1 MSNWSSFKDEQY
13 LMENWRSYL
22 GEDVE
27 KLDEQSMD
35 SLRRIGSVASA
46 KLKGL
51 EDKGAAIRYAQDAE
65 KARKKDADFKLQ
77 QKADKEQGKAL
88 LQDREVERLKTLIGQ
103 ATEKLKL
110 TDPSKTMERR
120 AIEKEIQSYKD
131 RIQQIVKGDVKTSLT
146 PAQGQQGA
154 KDSRLG
160 LKFTGEPRIG
170 GTMGTLT
177 PARQDNYQAQDLY
190 VKKSDNRIPDAP
202 GSGAAAG
209 DGAGDGDGTGDQKLP
224 IPVFKKF
231 TGKERETIDMPRASA
246 GSLSSQLMKLYP
258 DIDKAIITQ
267 ILKDI
272 AGQLKTNNIQIQE
285 AKKLFLEK
293 LISEVRRDN
302 DKDVEEV
309 AAFVKKKDI
318 KPGDIEPV
326 KRLKGVTGKRSFVA
340 VNKKGVGRVYSK
352 DKQGKEEAQDWS
364 KSGEA
369 TPEEKLYDLFV
380 RTLKRLDLHTRSGRD
395 AALENEQSYLGAF
408 RFFKAMQLANRSLK
422 RGNLEDDYKK
432 ILRKVEPLNE
442 EARYGAR
449 VGEESGKGAGK
460 DLKTWLGN
468 MINIF
473 KEDGLADSKRGMAA
487 IKAAK
492 KQKFGKPNPGPRT
505 KADIEREREAA
516 KAAGAETSRRA
527 GKSGVVNTKAV
538 VGPRLKQGGIDLDTP
553 EGRKLQ
559 KNMQK
564 VIRRF
569 LRKNLKR
576 VGANPNLIA
585 EQKFE
590 DHLVELLVNYFSK
603 V

>member
-1 MSNWSSFKDEQY
+1 MSNWSSFKNDQ
-13 LMENWRSYL
+13 LIMESWRSYNNEEIEVL
-22 GEDVE
+22 NEATVA
-27 KLDEQSMD
+27 D
-35 SLRRIGSVASA
+35 SLKRLGSTA
-46 KLKGL
+46 KSILADLERKG
-51 EDKGAAIRYAQDAE
+51 EVERYAEEALKALQDDPAFKIDQAGTEAE
-65 KARKKDADFKLQ
+65 KAAIIMDRQIK
-77 QKADKEQGKAL
+77 L
-88 LQDREVERLKTLIGQ
+88 LQELIARKRAELELGT
-103 ATEKLKL
+103 AGDMEKK
-110 TDPSKTMERR
+110 
-120 AIEKEIQSYKD
+120 AIEDTIAKATAKIK
-131 RIQQIVKGDVKTSLT
+131 QIETGGDKPAAAPAEQPKQKNIGVFNYMGPVTGRASTGAPQTADLT
-146 PAQGQQGA
+146 RL
-154 KDSRLG
+154 SRFRG
-160 LKFTGEPRIG
+160 
-170 GTMGTLT
+170 
-177 PARQDNYQAQDLY
+177 
-190 VKKSDNRIPDAP
+190 PDAAK
-202 GSGAAAG
+202 GGDDAEGDAG
-209 DGAGDGDGTGDQKLP
+209 DGEGDGEGTGDQKLP

-231 TGKERETIDMPRASA
+231 TGKERETIGMPRASA

-293 LISEVRRDN
+293 LISEVRRDK
-302 DKDVEEV
+302 DKDAKKV
-309 AAFVKKKDI
+309 AAFVKEKNI
-318 KPGDIEPV
+318 KPGDIERV
-326 KRLKGVTGKRSFVA
+326 KKLRGVTGKSSFVA

-352 DKQGKEEAQDWS
+352 DKQGKEEAQEWS

-380 RTLKRLDLHTRSGRD
+380 RTLKRLDLHTQAGRK
-395 AALENEQSYLGAF
+395 AAKENEQSYLGAF

-422 RGNLEDDYKK
+422 QGDLKVDYEK

-473 KEDGLADSKRGMAA
+473 KEDGLADNKRGMAA

-492 KQKFGKPNPGPRT
+492 KQKFGKPDSGPRT

-516 KAAGAETSRRA
+516 KAAGSETSRRT
-527 GKSGVVNTKAV
+527 GKSGVVNTRAV
-538 VGPRLKQGGIDLDTP
+538 VGPRLKQGGVDLDSP

-559 KNMQK
+559 KNIEK
-564 VIRRF
+564 VIRGF
-569 LRKNLKR
+569 LKQNLKR

-590 DHLVELLVNYFSK
+590 DRLVGLLVNYFSK

>member
-1 MSNWSSFKDEQY
+1 
-13 LMENWRSYL
+13 MESWRSFSSEEIEVL
-22 GEDVE
+22 NEATVA
-27 KLDEQSMD
+27 D
-35 SLRRIGSVASA
+35 SLKRLGTTA
-46 KLKGL
+46 KSILADLERKG
-51 EDKGAAIRYAQDAE
+51 EVERYAEEALKALQDDPAFKIDQAGTEAE
-65 KARKKDADFKLQ
+65 KAAIIMDRQIK
-77 QKADKEQGKAL
+77 L
-88 LQDREVERLKTLIGQ
+88 LQELIARKRAELELG
-103 ATEKLKL
+103 TTGEMEKK
-110 TDPSKTMERR
+110 
-120 AIEKEIQSYKD
+120 AIED
-131 RIQQIVKGDVKTSLT
+131 TIVKATAKIEQIRTGGDK
-146 PAQGQQGA
+146 PAAAPAEQPKQKNIGVFNYMGPVTGRASTGA
-154 KDSRLG
+154 PQTADLARLS
-160 LKFTGEPRIG
+160 KFGIGDAEGPTGAEG
-170 GTMGTLT
+170 
-177 PARQDNYQAQDLY
+177 D
-190 VKKSDNRIPDAP
+190 
-202 GSGAAAG
+202 AG
-209 DGAGDGDGTGDQKLP
+209 DGEGDGEGTGDQKLP

-231 TGKERETIDMPRASA
+231 TGKERETIGMPRASA

-293 LISEVRRDN
+293 LISEVRRDTKQG
-302 DKDVEEV
+302 DAEKV
-309 AAFVKKKDI
+309 AAFVKEKDI
-318 KPGDIEPV
+318 KSGDIKKV
-326 KRLKGVTGKRSFVA
+326 SKLKDVTSKPAFVA

-352 DKQGKEEAQDWS
+352 NKQGNEEAQEWS
-364 KSGEA
+364 KSGKA
-369 TPEEKLYDLFV
+369 TTEDKLYDLFV
-380 RTLKRLDLHTRSGRD
+380 KTIKRLDLHTQAGRK
-395 AALENEQSYLGAF
+395 AAKENEQSYLGAF

-422 RGNLEDDYKK
+422 QGDLKVDYEK

-473 KEDGLADSKRGMAA
+473 KEDGLADNKRGMAA

-492 KQKFGKPNPGPRT
+492 KQKFGKPDSGPRT

-516 KAAGAETSRRA
+516 KAAGSETSRRT
-527 GKSGVVNTKAV
+527 GKSGVVNTRAV
-538 VGPRLKQGGIDLDTP
+538 VGPRLKQGGVDLDSP

-559 KNMQK
+559 KNIEK
-564 VIRRF
+564 VIRGF
-569 LRKNLKR
+569 LKQSLKR

-590 DHLVELLVNYFSK
+590 DRLVGLLVNYFSK

>member
-1 MSNWSSFKDEQY
+1 MSNWSSFKDEQC
-13 LMENWRSYL
+13 LMENWRFYL
-22 GEDVE
+22 EEEEIEERVGGGQTYRGAAAGSEEEDE
-27 KLDEQSMD
+27 DDPD
-35 SLRRIGSVASA
+35 SPGFRFPDDTRRKKPESPIPVMKKGKSSE
-46 KLKGL
+46 KGL
-51 EDKGAAIRYAQDAE
+51 PIPTKKSKPEPEAKKGAKPSPKPEPEA
-65 KARKKDADFKLQ
+65 KKGAKPSPGTQ
-77 QKADKEQGKAL
+77 PSKQSQE
-88 LQDREVERLKTLIGQ
+88 
-103 ATEKLKL
+103 
-110 TDPSKTMERR
+110 DPSPKDGSS
-120 AIEKEIQSYKD
+120 EKQK
-131 RIQQIVKGDVKTSLT
+131 
-146 PAQGQQGA
+146 
-154 KDSRLG
+154 RLG
-160 LKFTGEPRIG
+160 LKFTGEPRLG
-170 GTMGTLT
+170 GTVGTLT
-177 PARQDNYQAQDLY
+177 PARPGQYQKPDLY
-190 VKKSDNRIPDAP
+190 LKRREKSDDL
-202 GSGAAAG
+202 
-209 DGAGDGDGTGDQKLP
+209 GAGAGTGAGAGADADDGTGDQKLP

-231 TGKERETIDMPRASA
+231 TGKERETINMPRASA

-293 LISEVRRDN
+293 LISEVRRDTKKG
-302 DKDVEEV
+302 DDEKV
-309 AAFVKKKDI
+309 AAYVRKEDI
-318 KPGDIEPV
+318 KPGEV
-326 KRLKGVTGKRSFVA
+326 KKVKKLKGVTGRSSFVA
-340 VNKKGVGRVYSK
+340 VNKKGVGRVYSSK
-352 DKQGKEEAQDWS
+352 DEAEEWS
-364 KSGEA
+364 KSGKA
-369 TPEEKLYDLFV
+369 TTEDKLYDLFV
-380 RTLKRLDLHTRSGRD
+380 KTIKRLDLHTQAGRK
-395 AALENEQSYLGAF
+395 AAMENEQSYLGAF

-432 ILRKVEPLNE
+432 IIRKVEPLNE

-449 VGEESGKGAGK
+449 YGEGSGKGAGR

-473 KEDGLADSKRGMAA
+473 KEDGLADSERGMSA

-492 KQKFGKPNPGPRT
+492 KQKFGKPDPGPRT

-516 KAAGAETSRRA
+516 KAAGAETSRRT
-527 GKSGVVNTKAV
+527 GKSGVVNTRAV
-538 VGPRLKQGGIDLDTP
+538 VGPRLKQGGIDLDSP

-590 DHLVELLVNYFSK
+590 DRLVELLVNYFSK

>member
-1 MSNWSSFKDEQY
+1 
-13 LMENWRSYL
+13 MESWRSYNNEEPTVL
-22 GEDVE
+22 SEGA
-27 KLDEQSMD
+27 LDA
-35 SLRRIGSVASA
+35 LKRIGAVV
-46 KLKGL
+46 KGKFRDL
-51 EDKGAAIRYAQDAE
+51 ESKGAAIKYSQDALKALQNDPAFKIDQAGTEAE
-65 KARKKDADFKLQ
+65 KAATIKDRQIQLLKDLIARKKIELGGELGAPEEMQRK
-77 QKADKEQGKAL
+77 
-88 LQDREVERLKTLIGQ
+88 
-103 ATEKLKL
+103 
-110 TDPSKTMERR
+110 
-120 AIEKEIQSYKD
+120 AIEQTIKNAED
-131 RIQQIVKGDVKTSLT
+131 AIVAIRTGTDK
-146 PAQGQQGA
+146 PAAAPTQGQQSA
-154 KDSRLG
+154 KNSRLG

-202 GSGAAAG
+202 GAGAATG
-209 DGAGDGDGTGDQKLP
+209 DGAGDGDDTGDQKLP

-231 TGKERETIDMPRASA
+231 TGKERETIGMPRASA

-293 LISEVRRDN
+293 LISEV
-302 DKDVEEV
+302 
-309 AAFVKKKDI
+309 
-318 KPGDIEPV
+318 
-326 KRLKGVTGKRSFVA
+326 SH
-340 VNKKGVGRVYSK
+340 
-352 DKQGKEEAQDWS
+352 
-364 KSGEA
+364 EA
-369 TPEEKLYDLFV
+369 TTEDKLYDLFV
-380 RTLKRLDLHTRSGRD
+380 KTIKRLDLHTQAGRK
-395 AALENEQSYLGAF
+395 AAMENEQSYLGAF

-422 RGNLEDDYKK
+422 RGNLKDDYKK
-432 ILRKVEPLNE
+432 IIRKVEPLNE

-449 VGEESGKGAGK
+449 YGEESGKGAGK

-473 KEDGLADSKRGMAA
+473 KEDGLADSERGMAA

-492 KQKFGKPNPGPRT
+492 KQKFGKPDSGPRT

-516 KAAGAETSRRA
+516 KAAGSETSRRT
-527 GKSGVVNTKAV
+527 GKSGVVNTRAV
-538 VGPRLKQGGIDLDTP
+538 VGPRLKQGGVDLDSP

-559 KNMQK
+559 KNIEK
-564 VIRRF
+564 AIRRF

-590 DHLVELLVNYFSK
+590 DRLVGLLVNYFSK